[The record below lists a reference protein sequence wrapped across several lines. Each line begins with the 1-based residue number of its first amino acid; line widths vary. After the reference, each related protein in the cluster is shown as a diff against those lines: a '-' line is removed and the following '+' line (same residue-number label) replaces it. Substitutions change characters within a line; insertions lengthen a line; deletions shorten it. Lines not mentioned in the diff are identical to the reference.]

1 MIFRILKESGY
12 PEDKAEQAAV
22 SMAYAL
28 GSLSDEEYFSMMGG
42 AFGGGDMSAVDEFL
56 YNGFEIDYEQLQS
69 ISFYIFEEVT
79 KFMEKNLPGLNLNE
93 EQVQYAINAV

>member
-1 MIFRILKESGY
+1 MIFKILQESGY
-12 PEDKAEQAAV
+12 PEDRAEQAAV

-42 AFGGGDMSAVDEFL
+42 AFGGGDMTAVDEFL
-56 YNGFEIDYEQLQS
+56 YNGFEIDYEQLQA

-79 KFMEKNLPGLNLNE
+79 KFM
-93 EQVQYAINAV
+93 